1 MPVPRRQVYASEHAK
16 RHMLEKH
23 GVEYEEAE
31 EALLSVQTVER
42 VRTTT
47 PSERRYLAR
56 GRTVD
61 GRRLN
66 VVFAREP
73 EGRARIITAYE
84 PRTRRQRRRHG
95 RR

>member
-1 MPVPRRQVYASEHAK
+1 
-16 RHMLEKH
+16 MLEKH

-42 VRTTT
+42 VRTAT

-56 GRTVD
+56 GLTAD

-66 VVFAREP
+66 VIFAREA
-73 EGRARIITAYE
+73 GDLARIVTAYE
-84 PRTRRQRRRHG
+84 PRTRKQRRRH
-95 RR
+95 RHR